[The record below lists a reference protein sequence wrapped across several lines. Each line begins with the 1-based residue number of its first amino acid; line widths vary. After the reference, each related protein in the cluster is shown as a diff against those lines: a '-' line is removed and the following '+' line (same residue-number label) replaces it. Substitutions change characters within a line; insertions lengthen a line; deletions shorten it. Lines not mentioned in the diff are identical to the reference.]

1 VEAFKMIL
9 FNFNMECLA
18 QNDLTDEEMA
28 KIKEDLFNLMQQH
41 NLSLVNLGVY
51 DLIDESGEQVVVPL
65 VDLPPNA
72 DALGS
77 IKHDPAAIMEA
88 MTKALE
94 EAGFTVIDANSEPE
108 SDTDYIYPQT
118 SKRLN

>member
-1 VEAFKMIL
+1 MIL